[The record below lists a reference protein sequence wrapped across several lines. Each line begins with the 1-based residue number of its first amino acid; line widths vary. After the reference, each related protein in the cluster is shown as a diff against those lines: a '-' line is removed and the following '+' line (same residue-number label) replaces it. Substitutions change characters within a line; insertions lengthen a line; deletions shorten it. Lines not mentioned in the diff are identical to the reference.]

1 MSEEKISMYFA
12 CAEHIEQAIDEFVA
26 QYEVSPD
33 LSRIEGNS
41 AETDISVRCQFCA
54 SPPIY
59 RLS

>member
-1 MSEEKISMYFA
+1 MYFA